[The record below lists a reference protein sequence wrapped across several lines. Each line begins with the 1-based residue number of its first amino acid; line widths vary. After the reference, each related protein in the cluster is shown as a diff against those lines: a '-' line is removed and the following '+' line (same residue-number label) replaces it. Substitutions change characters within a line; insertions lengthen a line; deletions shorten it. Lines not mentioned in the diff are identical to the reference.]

1 MTNALFTRRTEDF
14 DCDVCQTHVTGN
26 GYTNHCPTCLFSKHV
41 DINPGDRASSC
52 CGLMRPIGLDT
63 KNGQQYIIHKCDKCG
78 FVRRNKVSS
87 QDDFKAVMAL
97 SNGTIEAYHAR
108 LNIAL
113 K

>member
-1 MTNALFTRRTEDF
+1 MTTALFTRRTEDF
-14 DCDVCQTHVTGN
+14 DCDVCHTHVNGN

-63 KNGQQYIIHKCDKCG
+63 KNGQQYIIHQCEKCG

-87 QDDFKAVMAL
+87 QDDFKAIMAL
-97 SNGTIEAYHAR
+97 SNGTMEFYHTN
-108 LNIAL
+108 LIN
-113 K
+113 KNK